1 MTTRMFSATEL
12 DNILE
17 DGDPLLVS
25 TYVDHDSSEEDDHKL
40 EVSTWH
46 FWHGGQLWSVSIAS
60 TPFSGWLHDEYEAT
74 EVEV

>member
-1 MTTRMFSATEL
+1 MTTRTFSATEL

-46 FWHGGQLWSVSIAS
+46 FWYDGQLWSVSIAS

-74 EVEV
+74 LVDG